1 MNFKQYDTK
10 LNILFKNTKV
20 FAIFCMGCYWN
31 RYWNELNIDRPILL
45 IIVCFIPY
53 RTIESEILRICL
65 NYLEFMLH
73 LHLRNDAKCRGCF
86 AV

>member
-45 IIVCFIPY
+45 IIVNIV
-53 RTIESEILRICL
+53 L
-65 NYLEFMLH
+65 NKFYKNKK
-73 LHLRNDAKCRGCF
+73 RK
-86 AV
+86 